1 MRDCLDFALPHGVRA
16 EEKSQFLLRVSI
28 GLPRTLAKSQARE
41 LVRQA
46 LQEHEHLVIAI
57 PTIV

>member
-1 MRDCLDFALPHGVRA
+1 LDFALPHGVRA
-16 EEKSQFLLRVSI
+16 EEKSQFLLGVSI
-28 GLPRTLAKSQARE
+28 GLPRTLAKSRARE